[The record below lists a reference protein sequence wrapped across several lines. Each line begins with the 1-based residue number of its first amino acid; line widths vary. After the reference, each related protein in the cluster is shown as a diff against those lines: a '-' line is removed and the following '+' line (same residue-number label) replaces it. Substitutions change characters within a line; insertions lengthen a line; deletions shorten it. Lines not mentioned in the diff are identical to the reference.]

1 MLSTAQHLI
10 ANSVALSTQRTYA
23 SAWKK
28 WMVFLQV
35 CHHNPTNNFIH
46 CVGFR
51 TKQKVKLLLMFMT
64 YCLETLGQKPPT
76 IPLIMSG
83 LRHNFRAHFIGDKA
97 FDHPLVTAMKA
108 GVSRLPYTA
117 RTRLPCTFDMV
128 QHIVYTNTQDG
139 FSKADFVKAVAISM
153 AYYLCLR
160 SSEYVSRTATP
171 HPDSHQFDSQSVEF
185 QIGGRLIPSH
195 LMRHYEW
202 NQVELVKFTLQHA
215 KNIKGGFGIPIW
227 YTVDG
232 IDNDAVTF
240 LQLTFL
246 WAQMSNRGP
255 EDPFLSDR
263 NTSGHLECL
272 TYRTFQRTIKDCA
285 IAFGFNPDW
294 FNPHSV
300 RMAAPTV
307 LRAAGGS
314 DRDVLFLGRWKG
326 VPTSLTYQGAS
337 AANNNRMLQLLTN
350 PNLFT
355 SSDITLGRI
364 LPPTK
369 RTTKPTVRR
378 FASQRS

>member
-1 MLSTAQHLI
+1 
-10 ANSVALSTQRTYA
+10 
-23 SAWKK
+23 
-28 WMVFLQV
+28 MVFLQV
-35 CHHNPTNNFIH
+35 CHHNPTNDFIH

-51 TKQKVKLLLMFMT
+51 TEQKVKLLLMFMT

-160 SSEYVSRTATP
+160 SSEYVSRTSTP

-195 LMRHYEW
+195 LMKHYEW

-232 IDNDAVTF
+232 IDNDAVTPTH
-240 LQLTFL
+240 LLV
-246 WAQMSNRGP
+246 GP
-255 EDPFLSDR
+255 NE
-263 NTSGHLECL
+263 
-272 TYRTFQRTIKDCA
+272 
-285 IAFGFNPDW
+285 
-294 FNPHSV
+294 
-300 RMAAPTV
+300 
-307 LRAAGGS
+307 
-314 DRDVLFLGRWKG
+314 
-326 VPTSLTYQGAS
+326 
-337 AANNNRMLQLLTN
+337 
-350 PNLFT
+350 
-355 SSDITLGRI
+355 
-364 LPPTK
+364 
-369 RTTKPTVRR
+369 
-378 FASQRS
+378 